1 MGSSGIK
8 TKYMVLNGSLVVP
21 SNSTQNGF
29 QAMLAYSVHKVLK
42 QQKRKTVVGGKT
54 KHRARDV
61 WPR

>member
-1 MGSSGIK
+1 MA
-8 TKYMVLNGSLVVP
+8 LNGSLVVP